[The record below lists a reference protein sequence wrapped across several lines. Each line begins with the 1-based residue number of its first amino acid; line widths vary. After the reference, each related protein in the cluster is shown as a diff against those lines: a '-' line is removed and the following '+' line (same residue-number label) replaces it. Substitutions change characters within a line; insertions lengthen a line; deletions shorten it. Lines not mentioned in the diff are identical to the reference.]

1 LPAIVL
7 GPVGQETVSPRS
19 TQSTQVSERK
29 IMVVDD
35 NSDAAEMLTA
45 LLEHMGFRVAAAAD
59 GPSALE
65 TARVFEP
72 DVALLD
78 LGLPVMDGMN

>member
-1 LPAIVL
+1 
-7 GPVGQETVSPRS
+7 
-19 TQSTQVSERK
+19 
-29 IMVVDD
+29 
-35 NSDAAEMLTA
+35 MLTA
-45 LLEHMGFRVAAAAD
+45 LLEQMGFTVAAAAD

-78 LGLPVMDGMN
+78 LGLPVMDGYELAERLRGLPGKGRASAS